1 MNFPRPLAKPNTSS
15 SHLLLS
21 LRSSH
26 VDLCRA
32 ILAREHSF
40 PVTSMMLFSPRRFLA
55 TATFSTTPL
64 FLESSSTHTKDASG
78 DSNDVYIFIFIIFIS
93 QESLMQ
99 ARRTAADY
107 VVIPGSLSA
116 VYKKCVRRSE

>member
-1 MNFPRPLAKPNTSS
+1 M
-15 SHLLLS
+15 
-21 LRSSH
+21 
-26 VDLCRA
+26 DLCRA

>member
-1 MNFPRPLAKPNTSS
+1 M
-15 SHLLLS
+15 
-21 LRSSH
+21 
-26 VDLCRA
+26 DLCRT

-78 DSNDVYIFIFIIFIS
+78 DSNDVYIYIYIYNIYITIITHAGKEDS
-93 QESLMQ
+93 S
-99 ARRTAADY
+99 
-107 VVIPGSLSA
+107 
-116 VYKKCVRRSE
+116 